1 MTPFHSVGKSPAIDK
16 TASDF
21 DNAKLKVKKIRR
33 HIEWGIYDV
42 DIARYIPG
50 SLDLVF
56 QGMIEKI
63 MIIDQPADSTYSDK
77 KVLDFEMILDSNYYT
92 NWKSFHLYFPV
103 RFKKLSNIAY
113 NVDADI

>member
-1 MTPFHSVGKSPAIDK
+1 M
-16 TASDF
+16 
-21 DNAKLKVKKIRR
+21 
-33 HIEWGIYDV
+33 
-42 DIARYIPG
+42 DIACYIPG

-63 MIIDQPADSTYSDK
+63 MTIDQPADSTYSDK

-92 NWKSFHLYFPV
+92 NLKSFHLCFPV